1 MNKIEKFLK
10 KLIPKDRDS
19 AEDAISGILSGKF
32 DNLDIKKLQGFDNK
46 YRVRVGK
53 MRIQFYIV
61 GKIVEIEKVE
71 FRNDNTY

>member
-19 AEDAISGILSGKF
+19 AEKTINSILSGKF
-32 DNLDIKKLQGFDNK
+32 DNLDIKKLQGFDKK
-46 YRVRVGK
+46 YRVRIGK

-61 GKIVEIEKVE
+61 GKIVEIERIE